1 MAKLK
6 FLKVLN
12 LQTLMVALALA
23 FPACDVFLPDVPSES
38 RVLNEPIPEL
48 SSAELAAHLQG
59 DEEFGRI
66 FSESSGLGPVFVS
79 HSCESCHISDGKGH
93 PLTTLTRF
101 GRYVD
106 GNWDPMATFG
116 GPQLQNRAIAGFTA
130 ESIPAGATGIARF
143 LPPAVTGLG
152 YLEAVPDSVLTVL
165 ADPTDMNGDGISG
178 VVSWI
183 NPPAYW
189 TASPGKVENNGRY
202 VGRFGRKAGAIDL
215 FQQVVTAYLQDMGI
229 TSDFEPADIVN
240 PQDSRQDQVTDPEVS
255 SAVVQQVVFYIR
267 TLKVPPR
274 RHIDNPDVMAGEA
287 LFSQIGCQGCHV
299 PTLVTGPSHIPALN
313 KKTIHPYT
321 DLLLHDMGPDLDDGY
336 AEGSATT
343 SEWRTTPLWGL
354 GLSKNSQG
362 GRYFLLHDGRAAS
375 IEEAVEFHG
384 GEAASSRTAFFG
396 LSLEQKRQILRFL
409 ESL

>member
-1 MAKLK
+1 
-6 FLKVLN
+6 
-12 LQTLMVALALA
+12 
-23 FPACDVFLPDVPSES
+23 
-38 RVLNEPIPEL
+38 
-48 SSAELAAHLQG
+48 
-59 DEEFGRI
+59 
-66 FSESSGLGPVFVS
+66 
-79 HSCESCHISDGKGH
+79 
-93 PLTTLTRF
+93 
-101 GRYVD
+101 
-106 GNWDPMATFG
+106 
-116 GPQLQNRAIAGFTA
+116 
-130 ESIPAGATGIARF
+130 
-143 LPPAVTGLG
+143 VTGLG
-152 YLEAVPDSVLTVL
+152 YLEAVPDSVLTAL
-165 ADPTDMNGDGISG
+165 ADSTDMNGDGISG

-189 TASPGKVENNGRY
+189 AASPGKVENNGRY

-240 PQDSRQDQVTDPEVS
+240 PQDSRHDQVTDPEVS
-255 SAVVQQVVFYIR
+255 SAVVQQVVFYVR

-274 RHIDNPDVMAGEA
+274 RNIDNPDVMAGEA

-299 PTLVTGPSHIPALN
+299 PTLVTGPSNIPALN

-384 GEAASSRTAFFG
+384 GEAASSRAAFFG